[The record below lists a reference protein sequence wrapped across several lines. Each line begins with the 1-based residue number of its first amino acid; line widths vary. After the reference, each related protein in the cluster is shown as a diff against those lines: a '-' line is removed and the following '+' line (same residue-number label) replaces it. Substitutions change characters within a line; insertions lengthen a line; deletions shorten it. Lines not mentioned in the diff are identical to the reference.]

1 MWIIAKATKYGVAE
15 PSHTMENVHIC
26 MHYQPT
32 FLMLDVFHP
41 VKDNWMEITNSQTVP
56 VTPTTDVKMEFP
68 LP

>member
-1 MWIIAKATKYGVAE
+1 
-15 PSHTMENVHIC
+15 
-26 MHYQPT
+26 
-32 FLMLDVFHP
+32 MLDVFHP